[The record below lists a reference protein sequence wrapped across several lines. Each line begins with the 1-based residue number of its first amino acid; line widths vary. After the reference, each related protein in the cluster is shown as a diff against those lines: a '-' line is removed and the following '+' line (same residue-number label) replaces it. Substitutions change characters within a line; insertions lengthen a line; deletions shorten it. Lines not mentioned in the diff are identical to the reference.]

1 MSFQQRVG
9 NFFLLFGAIGLLI
22 FAASV
27 LTPPGNYDLYAFLA
41 GALLFGLGLK
51 FRLTKSAA
59 GPPPAA
65 AAPKA
70 GPKPGGK
77 PAGGKPGGGGPP
89 GGGGGPKPG
98 GPPKRQGLL
107 SRILK
112 GPPPSKTAPRPPG
125 PPGGGGGGG
134 VGPQKKK

>member
-1 MSFQQRVG
+1 MSFTQRVG
-9 NFFLLFGAIGLLI
+9 NFFLLCGAIGLLI
-22 FAASV
+22 FAASA

-51 FRLTKSAA
+51 FRLSKSAG
-59 GPPPAA
+59 GPPPA

-77 PAGGKPGGGGPP
+77 PAGKPGGGKP
-89 GGGGGPKPG
+89 GGGGPKPG

-107 SRILK
+107 SSILK
-112 GPPPSKTAPRPPG
+112 GPPPSKTAPKPG
-125 PPGGGGGGG
+125 GGGPGGGGGG
-134 VGPQKKK
+134 PPPKKK